1 MANTKLLTNLLLCV
15 MLFFVSNVA
24 HSNNA
29 YVHAM
34 TQNGAIAC
42 LTSAVFS
49 EANLESNKDK
59 EMVVVTILNRAVAND
74 KHVCSVLKQKAQ
86 FSFYKAGYN
95 WNKQALHKD
104 SLAVVLDVLANSLKG
119 RQSTYN
125 NVQYFHANNVK
136 PSWDW
141 KKLQR
146 VSKQSGH
153 TFYKLKE
160 N

>member
-1 MANTKLLTNLLLCV
+1 M
-15 MLFFVSNVA
+15 
-24 HSNNA
+24 
-29 YVHAM
+29 
-34 TQNGAIAC
+34 
-42 LTSAVFS
+42 
-49 EANLESNKDK
+49 DK
-59 EMVVVTILNRAVAND
+59 ELVLISILNRAVAND

-104 SLAVVLDVLANSLKG
+104 SLAVVLNVLANSLKG
-119 RQSTYN
+119 RQSAYN

-136 PSWDW
+136 PAWNYS
-141 KKLQR
+141 KLQR

-160 N
+160 

>member
-1 MANTKLLTNLLLCV
+1 MNKLLTNLLLCV

-49 EANLESNKDK
+49 EANLERNKDK
-59 EMVVVTILNRAVAND
+59 EYVVVTILNRAVASD

-104 SLAVVLDVLANSLKG
+104 SLAIVLNVLANSLNG

-136 PSWDW
+136 PSWNW
-141 KKLQR
+141 KKLQKI
-146 VSKQSGH
+146 SKQSEH
-153 TFYKLKE
+153 TFYKLRGD
-160 N
+160 

>member
-1 MANTKLLTNLLLCV
+1 
-15 MLFFVSNVA
+15 MLSFVSNVA

-59 EMVVVTILNRAVAND
+59 ELVLVSILNRAVANNM
-74 KHVCSVLKQKAQ
+74 HVCSVLKQKAQ

-95 WNKQALHKD
+95 WNKQALHKE
-104 SLAVVLDVLANSLKG
+104 SLHIVLSVLTRSLQG

-141 KKLQR
+141 EKLQK

>member
-1 MANTKLLTNLLLCV
+1 MKLNKGLTNLLLCA

-59 EMVVVTILNRAVAND
+59 EYVVVTILNRAVANNM
-74 KHVCSVLKQKAQ
+74 HICSVLKQKAQ
-86 FSFYKAGYN
+86 FSFYKVGYN
-95 WNKQALHKD
+95 WNKQALHKE
-104 SLAVVLDVLANSLKG
+104 SLHIVLSVLSRSLQG

-136 PSWDW
+136 PAWNW
-141 KKLQR
+141 KKLQK

-160 N
+160 

>member
-1 MANTKLLTNLLLCV
+1 

-24 HSNNA
+24 RSNNA

-49 EANLESNKDK
+49 EANLESDMDK
-59 EMVVVTILNRAVAND
+59 QLVLVSILNRAVANNT
-74 KHVCSVLKQKAQ
+74 HVCSVLKQKAQ

-104 SLAVVLDVLANSLKG
+104 SLVVVLGVLANSLKG
-119 RQSTYN
+119 RQSTYS

-136 PSWDW
+136 PTWDW
-141 KKLQR
+141 KKLQK

-153 TFYKLKE
+153 TFYKLRGE
-160 N
+160 